1 MKRNLCRTKI
11 VATLGPSSDS
21 YEKIYALMTAG
32 VNVFRVNYS
41 HGTRVEHERTIRF
54 IRQAETERKTFVG
67 ILADLQGPKLRVAKL
82 PDEGILLKEKETV
95 TFVCSDQFAD
105 NNIPL
110 PHPEIFR
117 SLKIG
122 QRLLMDDGR
131 LEVIIRE
138 VKEDQFLAEV
148 VYGGTLTSHKG
159 VNLPDTDLGLPALT
173 EKDRTDLE
181 HALKSE
187 VDWIALSFVQ
197 HASDVKEIK
206 KIIQGKAKII
216 AKIEKPLA
224 IQHLTEIIEESDGI
238 MVARGDLGVELHF
251 EEIPSLQKHIVN
263 LCRQTGKPVI
273 VATQMLESM
282 VQSSRPTRAEASDV
296 ATAVYEGADAVMLS
310 AESASGLYPIEAV
323 KTMAEII
330 YQVEKDPSYA
340 TLLEAQLPKIAK
352 TKQDAITISAY
363 RSAQTLGSRCI
374 LSFTSSGGTAYRV
387 SRLRSVGTTI
397 VGVSPHLQ
405 VCRQL
410 CLAWGVKGVLSDK
423 IHTMAEMV
431 QKAPSIAIS
440 LGLVKVGES
449 IIITAGEPLGIEGG
463 TNVLRIYEISKKD
476 FQTRV

>member
-1 MKRNLCRTKI
+1 MKKNLCRTKI
-11 VATLGPSSDS
+11 VATLGPASGS
-21 YEKIYALMTAG
+21 YEKIYALLTAG
-32 VNVFRVNYS
+32 ANVFRINYS
-41 HGTRVEHERTIRF
+41 HGSRSEHEKTIGL

-67 ILADLQGPKLRVAKL
+67 ILADLQGPKLRIAKL
-82 PDEGILLKEKETV
+82 PDGGIVLKEKTQV

-105 NNIPL
+105 DTIPL

-117 SLKIG
+117 SLKVG

-131 LEVIIRE
+131 IEVA
-138 VKEDQFLAEV
+138 VQHVQEDQFIADV
-148 VYGGTLTSHKG
+148 IYGGTLTGHKG

-181 HALKSE
+181 HALKAE
-187 VDWIALSFVQ
+187 VDWVALSFVQ
-197 HASDVKEIK
+197 RASDIKEIK
-206 KIIQGKAKII
+206 KIIQGRAKVI

-224 IQHLTEIIEESDGI
+224 VQHLTEIIEESDAI

-263 LCRQTGKPVI
+263 LCRQAGKPVI

-282 VQSSRPTRAEASDV
+282 VHSSRPTRAEASDV

-310 AESASGLYPIEAV
+310 AESASGLYPVEAV

-330 YQVEKDPSYA
+330 YQVEKDPAYA
-340 TLLEAQLPKIAK
+340 TLLEAHLPKIAK
-352 TKQDAITISAY
+352 TKQDAVTISAY
-363 RSAQTLGSRCI
+363 RSCQTLGSRCI
-374 LSFTSSGGTAYRV
+374 LSFTASGGTAYRV
-387 SRLRSVGTTI
+387 SRLRSVGATI
-397 VGVSPHLQ
+397 VGVSPNVQ

-410 CLAWGVKGVLSDK
+410 CLVWGVKGVFSDK

-476 FQTRV
+476 F